1 MSAQPQSLQTVSRA
15 GDVMVPIRIVR
26 RFPLLTYL
34 ALACLFGW
42 SPYITTFLAGGSGA
56 ENLPLGPLA
65 ATLVVV
71 SCQGREKLR
80 SWGRGLRHWRAA
92 PCWYVLA
99 VVVPVGLQLLM
110 VVINSGLG
118 APWPTSGQLADWT
131 QVPLNFL
138 GMLILVGFGEETGWA
153 LFAAPILLR
162 RHGLLV
168 AWALASAMRIF
179 WHLPLM
185 IGGDLSWW
193 IGTAGN
199 AAFSMV
205 MLLLLLASDGRWTLV
220 AVWHAAL
227 NAMSGLFFFTMVTGA
242 DLDRLH
248 LLFTGVYVIVA
259 VAAYLAWS
267 GHLTKRHLDVV
278 GRWAPSSPNPERRG
292 IRE

>member
-1 MSAQPQSLQTVSRA
+1 MAPISTSAGSALTHLAVGLAVQHEARHLHVSR
-15 GDVMVPIRIVR
+15 
-26 RFPLLTYL
+26 
-34 ALACLFGW
+34 
-42 SPYITTFLAGGSGA
+42 GGFGA

-168 AWALASAMRIF
+168 AWALASAMRMF

-267 GHLTKRHLDVV
+267 GHLTRRQLDVV

-292 IRE
+292 SCDESRQFR